1 VEKQMRGDRKRGPEF
16 GKRGL
21 EQIEPTERAPTV
33 LERLKQ
39 AGLGWWSAGAPRKTT
54 SPRSKGVRP
63 VRLDP

>member
-1 VEKQMRGDRKRGPEF
+1 MRGDRKRAPEF

-21 EQIEPTERAPTV
+21 EQIEPTERRPTA

-39 AGLGWWSAGAPRKTT
+39 AGLGWWSASAPRKTT
-54 SPRSKGVRP
+54 SPRSKGLRR